1 MNTRNYWIQTI
12 GFALASLALYQTGF
26 LFFLF
31 LVPMQLLYEKHGF
44 QSFIIGAILVLIAIG
59 VIGLLRTRPLTGQ
72 QEIRRFLLTLEFA
85 FPIFFFLGLSVINWE
100 WKKPVRGLYRLLAAA
115 VVCGAVSVPFFLIL
129 SGNETVREFGKTQF
143 SLIAE
148 MMRNAV
154 MQQGTEA
161 EVLINTETLV
171 TTIMESLLRNY
182 LFITFMIIA
191 LNWHL
196 GRILSSRYIRRSSTA
211 SGSSST
217 GEGSVGTEGGAAEAE
232 RAEYPFGR
240 EPLTTKKVLLRF
252 SVPDIM
258 VWALLISWAGI
269 LLDSLVDLKFF
280 GYLVWN
286 AGLIMM
292 FIYGLQGIGIIRY
305 LFQKYNTPGGIRI
318 LFGVVFIILLFWPGL
333 NLIVMIGVPAL
344 GVSEIWIKYRK
355 KWKTSK
361 ENSS

>member
-12 GFALASLALYQTGF
+12 GFALASLALYETGF

-31 LVPMQLLYEKHGF
+31 LVPMQLLSEKYGF
-44 QSFIIGAILVLIAIG
+44 QTFIIGAILVLIAIG
-59 VIGLLRTRPLTGQ
+59 VVGLLRTSPLTGQ

-85 FPIFFFLGLSVINWE
+85 FPIFFFLGLGVINWE
-100 WKKPVRGLYRLLAAA
+100 WKKPIRGLYRLLLAA
-115 VVCGAVSVPFFLIL
+115 VVCGVVSVPFFLII
-129 SGNETVREFGKTQF
+129 SGNETVREFGKKQF

-148 MMRNAV
+148 MVQNAIL
-154 MQQGTEA
+154 QEGSEA

-182 LFITFMIIA
+182 LFITFMIIS
-191 LNWHL
+191 LNWHM
-196 GRILSSRYIRRSSTA
+196 GRVLASRFFRQSGTFSAARSSGDGNTTSDGGDAGRTA
-211 SGSSST
+211 
-217 GEGSVGTEGGAAEAE
+217 
-232 RAEYPFGR
+232 YPVVR
-240 EPLTTKKVLLRF
+240 EPLTTKNILLRF
-252 SVPDIM
+252 SVPDRL

-269 LLDSLVDLKFF
+269 LLDSVVDLKFF

-305 LFQKYNTPGGIRI
+305 LFGKYNTPGGIRI
-318 LFGVVFIILLFWPGL
+318 LFGVVFVILLFWPGL
-333 NLIVMIGVPAL
+333 NLIVMIGVPLL

-355 KWKTSK
+355 NGKISK
-361 ENSS
+361 ENRS